1 MRGRFTMKVRFKWK
15 VVRILFTT
23 VWLYGG
29 WLLYTG
35 SLEPV
40 SLGLGAIA
48 SLLVA
53 IATYDLFIAEHEA
66 ARKGLLVRI
75 HYGLVYLM
83 YLLGQMYLSS
93 FAVLINILRGNINPR
108 VVHFRTRL
116 HSDLARVLLATSIT
130 LTPGT
135 ISLELQEDHLIVHWL
150 DAKTIHSKYA
160 GILIK
165 GKMETLLSRVLL

>member
-1 MRGRFTMKVRFKWK
+1 MRVRSKWK
-15 VVRILFTT
+15 LVRILFTT
-23 VWLYGG
+23 IWLYGG

-35 SLEPV
+35 SFEAI
-40 SLGLGAIA
+40 SLSLGAIA
-48 SLLVA
+48 SLFVA
-53 IATYDLFIAEHEA
+53 IITYDLFIAEYEA

-75 HYGLVYLM
+75 HYGIL
-83 YLLGQMYLSS
+83 YLLYLLAQMYLSS

-135 ISLELQEDHLIVHWL
+135 IALELQEDHLIVHWL
-150 DAKTIHSKYA
+150 DAKTLHSKYA

>member
-1 MRGRFTMKVRFKWK
+1 MRVHSRWK
-15 VVRILFTT
+15 LVRILFTT

-35 SLEPV
+35 SLEIV
-40 SLGLGAIA
+40 SLGIGAGA

-53 IATYDLFIAEHEA
+53 LATYDLFIAEHEA
-66 ARKGLLVRI
+66 ARKSLLVRI
-75 HYGLVYLM
+75 HYGIVYLL
-83 YLLGQMYLSS
+83 YLLAQMYLSS

-160 GILIK
+160 GMLIK
-165 GKMETLLSRVLL
+165 GKMETLLRRVFL

>member
-1 MRGRFTMKVRFKWK
+1 MRVRSKWK
-15 VVRILFTT
+15 LVRILFTT

-35 SLEPV
+35 SFETV
-40 SLGLGAIA
+40 SLVLGAIA

-53 IATYDLFIAEHEA
+53 TATYDLFIAEHEA

-75 HYGLVYLM
+75 HYGIL
-83 YLLGQMYLSS
+83 YLLYLLAQMYLSS

-135 ISLELQEDHLIVHWL
+135 IALELQEDHLIVHWL
-150 DAKTIHSKYA
+150 DAKTLHSKYA

>member
-1 MRGRFTMKVRFKWK
+1 MKGRFTMRVRLKWK
-15 VVRILFTT
+15 LVRILFTT

-35 SLEPV
+35 SFEPA

-53 IATYDLFIAEHEA
+53 TATYDLFISEHEA

-75 HYGLVYLM
+75 HYGLVYLFF
-83 YLLGQMYLSS
+83 LLGQMYISS
-93 FAVLINILRGNINPR
+93 FAVLFNILRGNINPR

-116 HSDLARVLLATSIT
+116 HSDLARVLLSTSIT

-150 DAKTIHSKYA
+150 DAKTIHSTYA
-160 GILIK
+160 GLLIK

>member
-1 MRGRFTMKVRFKWK
+1 MRARFTMKVRFKWK
-15 VVRILFTT
+15 AVRILFTT

-40 SLGLGAIA
+40 SLTLGAIA

-53 IATYDLFIAEHEA
+53 TATYDLFIAEHEA
-66 ARKGLLVRI
+66 ARKVLLVRI
-75 HYGLVYLM
+75 HYGLVYLIF
-83 YLLGQMYLSS
+83 LLGQMYLSS
-93 FAVLINILRGNINPR
+93 FAVLINILRGKINPR

-116 HSDLARVLLATSIT
+116 HSDLGRVLLATSIT

>member
-1 MRGRFTMKVRFKWK
+1 MRVHSRWK
-15 VVRILFTT
+15 LVRILFTT
-23 VWLYGG
+23 AWLYGG

-35 SLEPV
+35 SFEIV
-40 SLGLGAIA
+40 SLGIGAGA

-53 IATYDLFIAEHEA
+53 LATYDLFIAEHEA

-75 HYGLVYLM
+75 HYGIVYLL
-83 YLLGQMYLSS
+83 YLLAQMYLSS

-160 GILIK
+160 GMLIK
-165 GKMETLLSRVLL
+165 GKMETFLRRVFL